1 MEFLELIKPKIALI
15 GVGKNNT
22 FGHPSE
28 EVLERIKSMRKL
40 NL

>member
-1 MEFLELIKPKIALI
+1 MPKIALI

-22 FGHPSE
+22 YGHPE
-28 EVLERIKSMRKL
+28 ENVLIRLKNVRNT